1 MWPAPLRHVQGL
13 FHDDIERGH
22 EAEDDG
28 KEVDG
33 QPRDVRSGAV
43 LPPCYNVSKH
53 PQSRSGAE
61 CHEDREDRGRRC
73 G

>member
-43 LPPCYNVSKH
+43 LPPPLQRKQAS
-53 PQSRSGAE
+53 PES
-61 CHEDREDRGRRC
+61 
-73 G
+73 